1 MNENE
6 LVVDIEQE
14 YLALLINKCE
24 LLDIIQIKPYYLS
37 NEQHQLI
44 LNGLIESYKK
54 SKAISIPSIV
64 ESNPKID
71 VGTFTEIFT
80 ETICFTDNW
89 KNRLNLLEGKI
100 IENFKK
106 NYSKKLMKD
115 YEQGKINYDDFISK
129 INKINSLELNNQ
141 VKPLTAEEIQ
151 EEIKGKTKIT
161 LHSFPKLNKVLNLV
175 YGDFLVIGALT
186 GNGKSSFLLNLMVD
200 LMQEYQC
207 IYFNMEMSK
216 STIYKRILSIT
227 ADVPVSDV
235 TNPQTEHQKGII
247 DNAYKIIEKS
257 KIIIEHQANDIN
269 SIKKV
274 LAKNK
279 NINKHT
285 ILFLDHIGL
294 IKANSSK
301 TLYENSTEVA
311 KELRQMCLEYD
322 CTIISASQLNRSAY
336 SNELSISML
345 KDSGEIE
352 NSSSKTMLINRF
364 KDDQPITEIDLEVA
378 KNRDG
383 LTGIIIMKY
392 DKTKQIFKEKENF
405 NNGRSY

>member
-89 KNRLNLLEGKI
+89 KNRLNLLEEKI

-235 TNPQTEHQKGII
+235 TNPQTEYQKGII

>member
-235 TNPQTEHQKGII
+235 TNPQTEYQKGII

-364 KDDQPITEIDLEVA
+364 KDDQTITEIDLEVA

-392 DKTKQIFKEKENF
+392 DKTKQIFKEKENL

>member
-1 MNENE
+1 M
-6 LVVDIEQE
+6 VFH
-14 YLALLINKCE
+14 
-24 LLDIIQIKPYYLS
+24 PY
-37 NEQHQLI
+37 
-44 LNGLIESYKK
+44 
-54 SKAISIPSIV
+54 
-64 ESNPKID
+64 D
-71 VGTFTEIFT
+71 
-80 ETICFTDNW
+80 
-89 KNRLNLLEGKI
+89 
-100 IENFKK
+100 
-106 NYSKKLMKD
+106 
-115 YEQGKINYDDFISK
+115 
-129 INKINSLELNNQ
+129 
-141 VKPLTAEEIQ
+141 
-151 EEIKGKTKIT
+151 
-161 LHSFPKLNKVLNLV
+161 
-175 YGDFLVIGALT
+175 
-186 GNGKSSFLLNLMVD
+186 
-200 LMQEYQC
+200 
-207 IYFNMEMSK
+207 
-216 STIYKRILSIT
+216 
-227 ADVPVSDV
+227 
-235 TNPQTEHQKGII
+235 NPQTEHQKGII

-352 NSSSKTMLINRF
+352 NSSSKTMLIKRF

>member
-6 LVVDIEQE
+6 LVLDIEQE

-24 LLDIIQIKPYYLS
+24 LLGIIQIKPYYLS

-44 LNGLIESYKK
+44 LKGLIESYQKT
-54 SKAISIPSIV
+54 KAISIPSIV

-71 VGTFTEIFT
+71 LTLFTEIFT

-89 KNRLNLLEGKI
+89 KNRLNLLEEKI

-106 NYSKKLMKD
+106 NYSKKLIKD
-115 YEQGKINYDDFISK
+115 YEQGKIKYEDFILR
-129 INKINSLELNNQ
+129 INKTNELELNNQ

-151 EEIKGKTKIT
+151 EGIRGKTKIT

-175 YGDFLVIGALT
+175 YGDFLVVGALT

-227 ADVPVSDV
+227 ADVPVSDIA
-235 TNPQTEHQKGII
+235 NPQTEHQKGII

-279 NINKHT
+279 IINKHT

-352 NSSSKTMLINRF
+352 NSSSKTILINRF
-364 KDDQPITEIDLEVA
+364 KDDQPITEINLEVA

-383 LTGIIIMKY
+383 LTGIIIMNY
-392 DKTKQIFKEKENF
+392 DKTKQIFKEKENL
-405 NNGRSY
+405 NNGKSY

>member
-6 LVVDIEQE
+6 LFVDIEQE

-89 KNRLNLLEGKI
+89 KNRLNLLEEKI

-235 TNPQTEHQKGII
+235 TNPQTEYQKGII

>member
-106 NYSKKLMKD
+106 NYSKKLIKD

-129 INKINSLELNNQ
+129 INKINTLELNNQ

-235 TNPQTEHQKGII
+235 TNPQTEYQKGII

-392 DKTKQIFKEKENF
+392 DKTKQIFKEKEIF

>member
-1 MNENE
+1 MKENE
-6 LVVDIEQE
+6 LVVEIEQE
-14 YLALLINKCE
+14 YLALLIDKCE

-37 NEQHQLI
+37 TEQHQLI
-44 LNGLIESYKK
+44 LKGLIESYQKT
-54 SKAISIPSIV
+54 KAISIPSIV

-71 VGTFTEIFT
+71 LTLFTEIFT
-80 ETICFTDNW
+80 ETICFNDNW

-115 YEQGKINYDDFISK
+115 YEQGKINYEDFILK
-129 INKINSLELNNQ
+129 INKINSLDLNNE
-141 VKPLTAEEIQ
+141 VKPLTEE
-151 EEIKGKTKIT
+151 ELKEGIKGKTKIT

-392 DKTKQIFKEKENF
+392 DKTKQIFKEKENL

>member
-235 TNPQTEHQKGII
+235 TNPQTEYQKGII

-364 KDDQPITEIDLEVA
+364 KDDQTITEIDLEVA

>member
-235 TNPQTEHQKGII
+235 TNPQTEYQKGII

>member
-405 NNGRSY
+405 NSGRSY

>member
-392 DKTKQIFKEKENF
+392 DKTKQIFKEKEIF

>member
-64 ESNPKID
+64 KSNPKID

-235 TNPQTEHQKGII
+235 TNPQTEYQKGII

-364 KDDQPITEIDLEVA
+364 KDDQTITEIDLEVA